1 MMRRDKREWR
11 RENEEDRILLLD
23 IPLNREVSRRRS
35 EIKRQN
41 RKVLKERSSRV
52 EGNNRREKEETIT
65 IWN

>member
-65 IWN
+65 TWN

>member
-41 RKVLKERSSRV
+41 RKVFKERSSRV
-52 EGNNRREKEETIT
+52 EGNKRREKEETIT
-65 IWN
+65 TWN

>member
-52 EGNNRREKEETIT
+52 EGNKRREKDETIT
-65 IWN
+65 TWN